1 MMATGESRGPWARKA
16 EALYDDAYARKYRDR
31 DEALLAERSY
41 QNLISWLQQV
51 CGRFHHRIDVLDLGC
66 GTGRY
71 FWGVSNARSLVGFDA
86 SPAMLARAR
95 HPVGADRITA
105 RELRLEQGDLAAH
118 EFPDA
123 SFDLVY
129 SIGVL
134 AEHVPLDAAI
144 VDRVWR
150 WLKPEG
156 RFAFTTVDPKSPDVP
171 KTWLRSLATLLL
183 PIVPGSLGRAL
194 HRRLMADG
202 MYGDERWI
210 REVLAEPSR
219 NASTSAKATADRSAG
234 QGGAFVIESLE
245 QFRSDVHLHGRCV
258 ARKVIA

>member
-1 MMATGESRGPWARKA
+1 MMATGESKGPWARKA

-31 DEALLAERSY
+31 DEALLEERSY
-41 QNLISWLQQV
+41 LNLISWLQQV

-86 SPAMLARAR
+86 SPSMLARAR
-95 HPVGADRITA
+95 HPVSADRITA

-118 EFPDA
+118 EFPNA

-171 KTWLRSLATLLL
+171 KTWLRSLATVLL

-210 REVLAEPSR
+210 REVLAQPSR
-219 NASTSAKATADRSAG
+219 NASAG
-234 QGGAFVIESLE
+234 QGGSFVIESLE

>member
-1 MMATGESRGPWARKA
+1 MTAPEPIGPWARKA
-16 EALYDDAYARKYRDR
+16 EALYDDSYARRYRER
-31 DEALLAERSY
+31 DEALQQERTY
-41 QNLISWLQQV
+41 TELIKWLQQV

-66 GTGRY
+66 GTGRH
-71 FWGVSNARSLVGFDA
+71 FWGVDNARSLVGLDA
-86 SPAMLARAR
+86 SAAMLAEAR
-95 HPVGADRITA
+95 HPVRADLITA
-105 RELRLEQGDLAAH
+105 RELRLVHGDLATH
-118 EFPDA
+118 EFPEA

-156 RFAFTTVDPKSPDVP
+156 RFAFTTVDPASPDVP
-171 KTWLRSLATLLL
+171 RTLQRSLAGLVL
-183 PIVPGSLGRAL
+183 PIAAGALGRAL
-194 HRRLMADG
+194 HRRLMSDG

-210 REVLAEPSR
+210 REVLSGKFAIE
-219 NASTSAKATADRSAG
+219 ALDR
-234 QGGAFVIESLE
+234 
-245 QFRSDVHLHGRCV
+245 FRTDVHLHGRCV